1 MLTFASELKKKEFDM
16 EKNVEITL
24 SNGIKVKLEELQ
36 IPKGIIRVTDNEDKL
51 VCLVDGTIP
60 KYYNEAF
67 VEAMENKIVKKSLIG
82 K

>member
-1 MLTFASELKKKEFDM
+1 M
-16 EKNVEITL
+16 EKNIEITL

-36 IPKGIIRVTDNEDKL
+36 IPKGIIRVTDDEDKL

-60 KYYNEAF
+60 EHYNKAF
-67 VEAMENKIVKKSLIG
+67 VETMEKQIIKKSLIG

>member
-1 MLTFASELKKKEFDM
+1 MLKLHYPTELKSS
-16 EKNVEITL
+16 L
-24 SNGIKVKLEELQ
+24 
-36 IPKGIIRVTDNEDKL
+36 PKGIIRVTDNEDKL